1 MPKGGL
7 WAFVSNAGHVVLFG
21 LLALWLALALPR
33 DGGAGWPRLAG
44 RVAATM
50 GVVGLVSAWG
60 AVDEWHQSFTG
71 RTPSVLDW
79 LTDTVAAAWV
89 EHLDATEIVP
99 NAFELRTR
107 LDAALDELLELVRTG
122 ANEPRAGRAAETVVH
137 RAEKLGRNDPCFCGS
152 GKKFKKCCGKGN

>member
-1 MPKGGL
+1 MTTREVK
-7 WAFVSNAGHVVLFG
+7 
-21 LLALWLALALPR
+21 LAVASFLDGAASARLSVPR
-33 DGGAGWPRLAG
+33 EEQRAIAERLVEGSYELGRKPRLLDGENLHALLTQVLLG
-44 RVAATM
+44 RFKKKDPLAE
-50 GVVGLVSAWG
+50 
-60 AVDEWHQSFTG
+60 AV
-71 RTPSVLDW
+71 PP
-79 LTDTVAAAWV
+79 VAAAWV
-89 EHLDATEIVP
+89 EHLDATEVVP